1 MNPQVIGLDLA
12 VSASGVALPD
22 GTTLT
27 IRPTPRSLRGPAR
40 LTDLWRQLAEALQG
54 LDPDLIVFEGP
65 APGSKGWMAAM
76 TNAEWR
82 GVARQRLW
90 RATQAQQVVV
100 PPSGLKRFA
109 TGFGRAEKSAMIAA
123 ARELG
128 WTGSGHDEADAFLL
142 RAVGLA
148 WLVGDGT
155 AERIHVAD
163 LAVDT

>member
-1 MNPQVIGLDLA
+1 M
-12 VSASGVALPD
+12 PD

-40 LTDLWRQLAEALQG
+40 LTDLWRQLAEALAG
-54 LDPDLIVFEGP
+54 LDPDVIVIEGP
-65 APGSKGWMAAM
+65 ARPSKGWMGALS
-76 TNAEWR
+76 NAEWR

-90 RATQAQQVVV
+90 RATQAQQIVV
-100 PPSGLKRFA
+100 PPAGLKRFA
-109 TGFGRAEKSAMIAA
+109 TGFGNAKKPAMVAA

-128 WTGSGHDEADAFLL
+128 WIGSGHDEADAYLL

-148 WLVGDGT
+148 WLVGNGT
-155 AERIHVAD
+155 AERIHAAD